1 MWNDNTMEGGNLY
14 HAHVITSK
22 QTKRVEQLI
31 SDCLRLTEGIRIS
44 KIYDYLLSIILVTV
58 CIENVCHSVIMVV
71 Y

>member
-1 MWNDNTMEGGNLY
+1 MEGGNWY
-14 HAHVITSK
+14 HAHVLTSK

-31 SDCLRLTEGIRIS
+31 SDCLWLTEGIRIS
-44 KIYDYLLSIILVTV
+44 KLYDYAAYLLSMILVTV